1 MTEFVLPPIVVDYD
15 ADWIDVDLRGDLGD
29 WVRRTAR
36 DILSRMPGHH
46 NRRAEKHMVS
56 VLEAAGAIARKP
68 QPVNG
73 TSNRAVHVAGA
84 ELFTPL
90 REVDIGVTEEQFANA
105 PELTQAHPRVQSDSP
120 GHR

>member
-1 MTEFVLPPIVVDYD
+1 MWP
-15 ADWIDVDLRGDLGD
+15 
-29 WVRRTAR
+29 
-36 DILSRMPGHH
+36 
-46 NRRAEKHMVS
+46 
-56 VLEAAGAIARKP
+56 
-68 QPVNG
+68 
-73 TSNRAVHVAGA
+73 A